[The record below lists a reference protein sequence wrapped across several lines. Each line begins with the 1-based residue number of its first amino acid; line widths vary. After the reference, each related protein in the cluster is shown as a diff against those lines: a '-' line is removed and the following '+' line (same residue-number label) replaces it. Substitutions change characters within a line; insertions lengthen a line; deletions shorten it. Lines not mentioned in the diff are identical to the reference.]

1 MTPVTA
7 GAERDTRA
15 PMLRSDKRIRALV
28 FLFFFCILLRNT
40 WLCEDAF
47 ITYRVSDN
55 FVHGLGL
62 RWNPLERVQVY
73 THPLWMM
80 CVTAVYFVARD
91 IYFSAVSVSLL
102 CSGLAVAL
110 MLFRGQKTTTQALLA
125 AVVLCFSKAFVDFST
140 GGLENPLTH
149 LLIVLFFLEY
159 LKPDEERS
167 FASMVWYAGLGITN
181 RMDLIW
187 FFLPAVVHLAWEK
200 RYLRLRHY
208 RLWAGLLPFVA
219 WELFSL
225 LYYGFLFPNS
235 AYAKLTTGVRGS
247 AFVVQGV
254 YYLINSLSWD
264 PLTLFSLTA
273 LVVLGFSRYR
283 EDRPAAVIALSALLY
298 VLYAIR
304 VGGDYMTGRLLAAP
318 LFTSVLLIS
327 RLELDRPVEIA
338 VAFAVLLGLG
348 FTAPRPPLFTN
359 DQYVSLGSA
368 PQSVDD
374 ERGYRHGDTSLLRL
388 NKDRGLRNLGGW
400 VADALKVRA
409 SGKRVSV
416 YRNIGYYGFFAGPG
430 VHILDPYGIG
440 DPLIGRMPFTEGMG
454 YWSSGHFYRKVPEGY
469 TEAALDAGTI
479 KDPAIQAYWQKLELV
494 TRGPIFSGARLAE
507 VVRFN
512 LGMNPPPR

>member
-1 MTPVTA
+1 
-7 GAERDTRA
+7 
-15 PMLRSDKRIRALV
+15 MLPSDKRLRAVV
-28 FLFFFCILLRNT
+28 FLFFFWILLRNT

-47 ITYRVSDN
+47 ITFRVSDN
-55 FVHGLGL
+55 FANGLGL

-73 THPLWMM
+73 THPLWML
-80 CVTAVYFVARD
+80 CVTGVYFVARD
-91 IYFSAVSVSLL
+91 IYFAAVSVSLV

-149 LLIVLFFLEY
+149 LLLVLFFLEY

-167 FASMVWYAGLGITN
+167 FKKMVLFAGLGITN
-181 RMDLIW
+181 RMDLVW
-187 FFLPAVVHLAWEK
+187 FFLPALAQLTWVNGYW
-200 RYLRLRHY
+200 RPRHF
-208 RLWAGLLPFVA
+208 RLWIGLAPFVA

-225 LYYGFLFPNS
+225 FYYGFLFPNS
-235 AYAKLTTGVRGS
+235 AYAKLTTGVR
-247 AFVVQGV
+247 ATAMFAQGV
-254 YYLINSLSWD
+254 YYVINSLSWD
-264 PLTLFSLTA
+264 PLTTFTLAA
-273 LVVLGFSRYR
+273 LVVFGLSRYKQ
-283 EDRPAAVIALSALLY
+283 DRPAFVIALSVLLYFLY
-298 VLYAIR
+298 VLR

-327 RLELDRPVEIA
+327 RLPLEQPVEIA
-338 VAFAVLLGLG
+338 IAFIVPLALG
-348 FTAPRPPLFTN
+348 FTSPRPPLFTS

-374 ERGYRHGDTSLLRL
+374 ERGYRHGDTSLLKL

-400 VADALKVRA
+400 VADAFKARN
-409 SGKRVSV
+409 SGQKVSV

-440 DPLIGRMPFTEGMG
+440 DPLIGRMPFTEAMG

-469 TEAALDAGTI
+469 SEAAIDAGAI
-479 KDPAIQAYWQKLELV
+479 KDPVIQAYWKKLELV
-494 TRGPIFSGARLAE
+494 TRGPIFSGERLAE

-512 LGMNPPPR
+512 LGMNPAPR